1 VHVSDLDFA
10 ASVQVLTLG
19 QILRFDVDTSVTERM
34 RLESLAAM
42 SLTYRFIEG
51 TNIPQDLRYY
61 ESKEYKACFLYE
73 HIFGCSTKQCCNL
86 VLLLTYVVQWSVT
99 ALCLCTSHTTE
110 QGTWTAICAMCFLTF
125 FQDALK

>member
-1 VHVSDLDFA
+1 MHLSDLDFA

-73 HIFGCSTKQCCNL
+73 HIFGCSTKTCCNC
-86 VLLLTYVVQWSVT
+86 SP
-99 ALCLCTSHTTE
+99 TSHVCGAVVSHCSVSMYFTYH
-110 QGTWTAICAMCFLTF
+110 
-125 FQDALK
+125 